1 MSGAH
6 AVFRFDASPRMGAG
20 HAYRCRTLAGA
31 LSRLGWTCRGFAG
44 PETLATMPELRDDPS
59 LPTTAAGDL
68 CDEAADWLIVDH
80 YGLGADWERRHR
92 GKVNSILVIDDL
104 ADRPHDCDLLLDQT
118 FGRAGDDYAGLVPV
132 SCRVLAGSDFALLR
146 PAFARARASSLARR
160 KAVQRVQR
168 ILVSLGATDPDNH
181 TAEVLR
187 GIADSGCDA
196 AVDVVL
202 GAAAPHLE
210 AVRRLVTEMPQQAK
224 LHVNVADMTAL
235 LSAADIAI
243 GAAGTS
249 TWERCCLGLPSFIVV
264 IAANQQK
271 IAAAIADAGA
281 GIVVSGPRNALA
293 GQIASE
299 LACLAEDAA
308 GLRSMSDSAAQICDG
323 RGCDRLGLALT
334 QPVLA
339 KDGRRLSL
347 RLAAAAD
354 ESILLEWQSHPTT
367 RRFARNSAVPS
378 PSEHHDWFTARRADP
393 DCLLTLITLDD
404 APAGMLRLD
413 PVAKAASAAAPA
425 YEISILV
432 APDERG
438 NGAALEAL
446 RFLRRWQG
454 KALLIAT
461 VLPGNDASAALFEAA
476 GYRPGADGL
485 LYNPPPA
492 AGTRTP
498 ALCVDA
504 QRL

>member
-1 MSGAH
+1 
-6 AVFRFDASPRMGAG
+6 
-20 HAYRCRTLAGA
+20 
-31 LSRLGWTCRGFAG
+31 
-44 PETLATMPELRDDPS
+44 
-59 LPTTAAGDL
+59 
-68 CDEAADWLIVDH
+68 
-80 YGLGADWERRHR
+80 
-92 GKVNSILVIDDL
+92 
-104 ADRPHDCDLLLDQT
+104 
-118 FGRAGDDYAGLVPV
+118 
-132 SCRVLAGSDFALLR
+132 
-146 PAFARARASSLARR
+146 
-160 KAVQRVQR
+160 
-168 ILVSLGATDPDNH
+168 
-181 TAEVLR
+181 
-187 GIADSGCDA
+187 
-196 AVDVVL
+196 
-202 GAAAPHLE
+202 
-210 AVRRLVTEMPQQAK
+210 
-224 LHVNVADMTAL
+224 
-235 LSAADIAI
+235 
-243 GAAGTS
+243 
-249 TWERCCLGLPSFIVV
+249 
-264 IAANQQK
+264 
-271 IAAAIADAGA
+271 
-281 GIVVSGPRNALA
+281 
-293 GQIASE
+293 
-299 LACLAEDAA
+299 
-308 GLRSMSDSAAQICDG
+308 MSDSAAQICDG